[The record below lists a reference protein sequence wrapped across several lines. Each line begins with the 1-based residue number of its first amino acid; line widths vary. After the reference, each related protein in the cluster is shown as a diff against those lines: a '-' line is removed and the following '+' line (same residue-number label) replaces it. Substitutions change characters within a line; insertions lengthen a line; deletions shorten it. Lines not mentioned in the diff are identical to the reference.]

1 MDRQVAR
8 DDQFY
13 MKEALR
19 LAAKGRGRTSPNP
32 MVGSVIALQDRIVG
46 KGYHQYL
53 GGPHAEINALR
64 DAGERAR
71 AAVLYVTLEPCNH
84 FGRTPPCTQ
93 AILDAGI
100 SRVVVGMR
108 DPNVRVKGG
117 GVEYLREQGLI
128 VETGVLEKQCRL
140 LNQSFIKNVTRG
152 IPYVTLK
159 AAMTLDGCIA
169 ARTGDSRWISNE
181 SSRRFVHRLRRTLD
195 GILVGIGT
203 ALADDPMLTARMD
216 NKSSRRQPVRIVLDT
231 SLSVPMESQ
240 LVRTAREVPVWVAC
254 GEDTA
259 TAKAAL
265 LTNAGVKL
273 IRLPAVNGRIDLNA
287 LLGALYNME
296 IGSLLVEGGAHVL
309 GNFLEQRL
317 ADDFCFFYAPKILA
331 DPQSLPAFFGKAKGS
346 MAEALEVYDI
356 RVRRFGSDVMLSGR
370 FNDKIY

>member
-1 MDRQVAR
+1 VAR